1 MEDGSNLHKVDNQE
15 TNQGVIQSQSTI
27 GVNETAISKVITP
40 NKSVMER
47 EQIKDPYSNTL
58 T

>member
-1 MEDGSNLHKVDNQE
+1 MEDSSNIHKEDNQE

-47 EQIKDPYSNTL
+47 EQIKDLYSNTL